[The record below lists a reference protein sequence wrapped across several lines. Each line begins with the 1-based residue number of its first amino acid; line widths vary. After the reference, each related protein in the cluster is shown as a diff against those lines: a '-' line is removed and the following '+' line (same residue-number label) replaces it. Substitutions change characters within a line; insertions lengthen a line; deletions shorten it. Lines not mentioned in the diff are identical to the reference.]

1 MPSVIES
8 GFGSSMGPDP
18 TTGPCRA
25 RSALRVYD
33 DVPPVA
39 AHLPSTVIVS
49 SAVPVHAAGSVSPVP
64 GNTGAGVVVVG
75 GLSGPPEPT
84 CTADPLDRAGGE
96 PSSASPTAVAEPDP
110 DPDPEAA
117 APAPLAGV
125 DDEAGLSPVI
135 WISPQTTATEHT
147 SAATMITVTQRVL
160 RVFRL
165 AIRPVCPPPVRPSVV
180 RVAIAIF
187 PRTGGPAADI

>member
-1 MPSVIES
+1 MPNVIES

-18 TTGPCRA
+18 TAGPCRA
-25 RSALRVYD
+25 RSAFRVYD

-39 AHLPSTVIVS
+39 AHRPSTVIVS

-64 GNTGAGVVVVG
+64 GNTGAGVVVVAG
-75 GLSGPPEPT
+75 MSGPPEPST
-84 CTADPLDRAGGE
+84 LTADALDRAGGE

-125 DDEAGLSPVI
+125 DDEAGLWPVI
-135 WISPQTTATEHT
+135 WISP
-147 SAATMITVTQRVL
+147 
-160 RVFRL
+160 
-165 AIRPVCPPPVRPSVV
+165 RPRPPNTPARP
-180 RVAIAIF
+180 
-187 PRTGGPAADI
+187 P